1 MKKDYGDSIISIP
14 SMHRPTEIDRMS
26 VQSVL
31 KVVNNESD
39 ATPTTPIDV
48 EQSGIF
54 ASIKAVFTGKVF
66 GTDTQKQE
74 KNYRMENSLSES
86 IVIEKKSSEE
96 NDSDKNKSLRAESEN
111 GLPMVMDCEDYAYQS
126 SGDENEGKSNSYLFK
141 QPLTTIQ
148 SESADLLNEAQ
159 VCSKPMSVLD
169 QLENFWEDQDAN
181 RGKKGIRAEDI
192 MEL

>member
-1 MKKDYGDSIISIP
+1 MKQKHYGDSIISIP
-14 SMHRPTEIDRMS
+14 SMHRPTEIDGMS
-26 VQSVL
+26 VLSVL

-74 KNYRMENSLSES
+74 KNNRMENSLSDS

-96 NDSDKNKSLRAESEN
+96 NDSDKNESKSFRAESEN

-126 SGDENEGKSNSYLFK
+126 SGDENEG
-141 QPLTTIQ
+141 
-148 SESADLLNEAQ
+148 
-159 VCSKPMSVLD
+159 
-169 QLENFWEDQDAN
+169 
-181 RGKKGIRAEDI
+181 
-192 MEL
+192 